1 MRATGVNCGG
11 HFGAVRAGCSGN
23 WLSGVG
29 APVYFASVVG
39 DVSTLL
45 VPAGSTCSSVAFKG
59 AITNAPIGFV
69 GLGARLVVYANP
81 TGLGQG
87 GVQSVTDLCQ
97 FNPNAAGGGTGTAT
111 CSTTTPISIGANDQL
126 AICFQA
132 SYSTPPNTRAS
143 WNVRCIAP

>member
-1 MRATGVNCGG
+1 MGMQMKR
-11 HFGAVRAGCSGN
+11 
-23 WLSGVG
+23 